1 MVRRSSPPVT
11 IIVLLVLC
19 AGLVAW
25 HYAARRQGG
34 ISAPESGAFIVLRP
48 VQRTLIWAGDW
59 VSDLGRVM
67 FRRRSI
73 ISENEE
79 LRGRVAHLEGTNR
92 RLVRYRNENEELR
105 TLLKMPKPTGG
116 QIIAADVVS
125 MDATD
130 YARRIVLNV
139 GSRDGVRDKDV
150 VFVAEGLVG
159 QVVAVSGKVPLDSC
173 TVLLLT
179 DRMSSVLAMTGRTM
193 ARGIVRG
200 NVPEVSRDRRLC
212 KMEFVD
218 YRADVREGDLVMT
231 SGVPSEI
238 FPKGLIIGEV
248 LKVNRDK
255 RYSLLTADIDPAVPF
270 DRISAVWTRV
280 KAGP

>member
-1 MVRRSSPPVT
+1 MPRRSSPPVT
-11 IIVLLVLC
+11 IILLLVLC
-19 AGLVAW
+19 AALVAW
-25 HYAARRQGG
+25 HYAAHRQGG

-48 VQRTLIWAGDW
+48 VQRTLIWVGDW
-59 VSDLGRVM
+59 ASDVGRAM

-79 LRGRVAHLEGTNR
+79 LQGRVAHLEGTNR

-105 TLLKMPKPTGG
+105 TLLKMPKSHGG
-116 QIIAADVVS
+116 EIIAADVVS
-125 MDATD
+125 LDATD

-150 VFVAEGLVG
+150 VFVAQGVVG

-179 DRMSSVLAMTGRTM
+179 DRMSSVGAMTARTM

-200 NVPEVSRDRRLC
+200 NVPEATKDKRLC